1 MKFRT
6 AFIAIALLFAT
17 PSFATVI
24 DASFSSTATAGS
36 PSVYTL
42 THDFVLPT
50 GFSNAS
56 LTIERMSADDRGV
69 LLLNGTMISNAGIF
83 GPGTGSMTLSPGGSN
98 DPFTFTFGNGIQNVV
113 VTSGFL
119 AGLNTLSL
127 IVNDTDNGIFG
138 APLATGVR
146 ISGAGVIANV
156 SFDVAAA
163 AVPEPGTGGL
173 LLAGLGLLGF
183 AACRRDGYGMA

>member
-1 MKFRT
+1 MKFHT
-6 AFIAIALLFAT
+6 AFIAIAPLFAA

-36 PSVYTL
+36 PSVYTV
-42 THDFVLPT
+42 THDFVLPI

-56 LTIERMSADDRGV
+56 LTIESMAADDRGV

-83 GPGTGSMTLSPGGSN
+83 GPGSGFMTLIPGGSN

-119 AGLNTLSL
+119 TGLNTLSL
-127 IVNDTDNGIFG
+127 IINDTDNGIFG
-138 APLATGVR
+138 APLATGVH
-146 ISGAGVIANV
+146 ISGAGILASV
-156 SFDVAAA
+156 SFDAA
-163 AVPEPGTGGL
+163 AVPEPGTGAL
-173 LLAGLGLLGF
+173 LLAGLGLVGF
-183 AACRRDGYGMA
+183 AARRRSGVGAV